1 MIKLNHCCGGNVGAF
16 GKLIWIFGAL
26 RVDGRGPVGGIN
38 GPWVSGFI
46 GGCVGM
52 LPGLEIFVVFPVFC

>member
-26 RVDGRGPVGGIN
+26 RVDGRGPVGGTN
-38 GPWVSGFI
+38 GP
-46 GGCVGM
+46 
-52 LPGLEIFVVFPVFC
+52 